1 MKHDLKHVLAA
12 IAGLLILALSSTA
25 YGEVRLRNAIVVEG
39 SDITL
44 GDLFKGV
51 GELAFVAVRPAPE
64 PGERLSIRTR
74 VLQEFARGKGLD
86 WQVPAGL
93 HSIQVE
99 RAGRPIPRQDL
110 EAAIRPELRAA
121 GASGSFEIDLQ
132 GRGGGINVPPDAAY
146 QIEASAVDFDR
157 RTSRFSAALK
167 ISGSGFATKR
177 LNVAGYARKLVEL
190 PVLTRRLGK
199 GVIIRADDL
208 SLVEM
213 RASQSQQN
221 TARDESDLIGLETKR
236 ALQANRPIRLSDVQT
251 PVLVKKGA
259 LVTMLVR
266 TPSMSL
272 SAVGQALE
280 DGAMGEVIRILNP
293 KSHKTVQGTV
303 VSKGQVQMITR
314 GSVELALK

>member
-1 MKHDLKHVLAA
+1 MKHDLKHVFAA
-12 IAGLLILALSSTA
+12 LAGLLILALSSTA

-44 GDLFKGV
+44 GDLFKGA

-74 VLQEFARGKGLD
+74 SLQEFARAKGLD
-86 WQVPAGL
+86 WQVPPGL
-93 HSIQVE
+93 QSFQVE
-99 RAGRPIPRQDL
+99 RAGRAIPRQDL

-121 GASGSFEIDLQ
+121 GASRSFEIDLQ
-132 GRGGGINVPPDAAY
+132 GRGGSINVPPDAAY
-146 QIEASAVDFDR
+146 RIEVSAVQFDR
-157 RTSRFSAALK
+157 QTSRFSAALK
-167 ISGSGFATKR
+167 ISGNGFATKR
-177 LNVAGYARKLVEL
+177 LNVSGYARKLVEL

-199 GVIIRADDL
+199 GEIIRADDL
-208 SLVEM
+208 NMVEM
-213 RASQSQQN
+213 RAGQSQRN
-221 TARDESDLIGLETKR
+221 TARDESDLIGLEAKR
-236 ALQANRPIRLSDVQT
+236 ALQANRPIRLNDVQT

-266 TPSMSL
+266 TPAMSL

-303 VSKGQVQMITR
+303 VGKGQVQMITR

>member
-12 IAGLLILALSSTA
+12 LAGLLILALSSA
-25 YGEVRLRNAIVVEG
+25 AFGEVRLRNAIVVEG

-44 GDLFKGV
+44 GDLFDGA
-51 GELAFVAVRPAPE
+51 GEMAFVTVRPAPE

-74 VLQEFARGKGLD
+74 SLQDFARVKGLD
-86 WQVPAGL
+86 WQVPPGL
-93 HSIQVE
+93 RSIQVE

-110 EAAIRPELRAA
+110 VSALRPELSAA
-121 GASGSFEIDLQ
+121 GVSGSFEIDLQ
-132 GRGGGINVPPDAAY
+132 GRAGGINVPPDAAY
-146 QIEASAVDFDR
+146 QIEISAVEFDR
-157 RTSRFSAALK
+157 RTSRFSAALR
-167 ISGSGFATKR
+167 ISGSGFAAKR
-177 LNVAGYARKLVEL
+177 LKLSGYAHRLVEI
-190 PVLTRRLGK
+190 PVLSRRLGK
-199 GVIIRADDL
+199 GEIIRADDL
-208 SLVEM
+208 TLVEV
-213 RASQSQQN
+213 RAGRSQQN
-221 TARDESDLIGLETKR
+221 TVRDKADLIGLETKR
-236 ALQANRPIRLSDVQT
+236 ALQANRPIRLGEVQT

-266 TPSMSL
+266 TPAISL

-314 GSVELALK
+314 GSLELARN

>member
-1 MKHDLKHVLAA
+1 MKHDLKNVLAA
-12 IAGLLILALSSTA
+12 LAGLLILALSSTA
-25 YGEVRLRNAIVVEG
+25 YGEVRLRTAIVVEG

-44 GDLFKGV
+44 GDLFKGA

-74 VLQEFARGKGLD
+74 SLQEFARAKGLD
-86 WQVPAGL
+86 WQVPPGL
-93 HSIQVE
+93 QSFQVE

-132 GRGGGINVPPDAAY
+132 GRGGSINVPPDAAY
-146 QIEASAVDFDR
+146 RIEVSAVQFDR
-157 RTSRFSAALK
+157 QTSRFSAALK
-167 ISGSGFATKR
+167 ISGNGFATKR
-177 LNVAGYARKLVEL
+177 SNVSGYARELVEL

-199 GVIIRADDL
+199 GEIIRAADL
-208 SLVEM
+208 NVVEM
-213 RASQSQQN
+213 RAGQSQQN
-221 TARDESDLIGLETKR
+221 TARDESDLIGLEAKR

-266 TPSMSL
+266 TPAMSL

-280 DGAMGEVIRILNP
+280 DGAKGEVIRILNP
-293 KSHKTVQGTV
+293 KSRKTVQGTV
-303 VSKGQVQMITR
+303 VGKGQVQMITR

>member
-1 MKHDLKHVLAA
+1 MKHELKHVLAA
-12 IAGLLILALSSTA
+12 IAGLLMLAFSSTA

-44 GDLFKGV
+44 GDLFTGV

-74 VLQEFARGKGLD
+74 SLQEFARAKGLD
-86 WQVPAGL
+86 WQVPPGL

-121 GASGSFEIDLQ
+121 GATGSFEIDLQ
-132 GRGGGINVPPDAAY
+132 GRGGGINIPPDSAY
-146 QIEASAVDFDR
+146 RIEASAVDFDR

-167 ISGSGFATKR
+167 ISGDGFATKR
-177 LNVAGYARKLVEL
+177 LNVSGYARKLVEL
-190 PVLTRRLGK
+190 PVLTRGLGK
-199 GVIIRADDL
+199 GKIIRAEDL
-208 SLVEM
+208 GMVEM

-251 PVLVKKGA
+251 PILVKKGA

-266 TPSMSL
+266 TPAMSL

-280 DGAMGEVIRILNP
+280 DGAKGDVIRILNP
-293 KSHKTVQGTV
+293 KSRKTVQGTV
-303 VSKGQVQMITR
+303 VSKGQVQMIMR
-314 GSVELALK
+314 GSVELALR